1 MNLLHLTTR
10 ESWRAWLAE
19 NHGHVTEIWLVY
31 SKRHTGLPRVEYDD
45 AVEEALCFGWIDSI
59 VRSLDDDR
67 YAQKFTPRKAK
78 SKWSDLNR
86 RRFAKMVAEGRMT
99 AVGLARSPSP
109 EEAPKA
115 SARDWDT
122 VPPYIEDALRENG
135 AAWESFSRLA
145 PSHRREYV
153 GWIDSAKK
161 EETRQRRLAEAVSRL
176 ERNEKLGM
184 K

>member
-1 MNLLHLTTR
+1 M
-10 ESWRAWLAE
+10 
-19 NHGHVTEIWLVY
+19 TEVWLVY

-67 YAQKFTPRKAK
+67 YAQKFTPRKPK
-78 SKWSDLNR
+78 SRWSELNR
-86 RRFAKMVAEGRMT
+86 KRFAKVVAEGRMT
-99 AVGLARSPSP
+99 AAGLARSPSP
-109 EEAPKA
+109 AEEAPKA
-115 SARDWDT
+115 PARDWSV
-122 VPPYIEDALRENG
+122 VPAYIEDALRENG

-161 EETRQRRLAEAVSRL
+161 EETRRRRLAEAVSRL
-176 ERNEKLGM
+176 ERGEKLGM